1 MQKFV
6 YIIDFIHTEVYS
18 RRISKKRKELS
29 VLEEKKERKRMNIT
43 LPPELIEEL
52 EKVNVKYKI
61 NKSKQLETLVKKYL
75 RKEYGDLG

>member
-1 MQKFV
+1 M
-6 YIIDFIHTEVYS
+6 S
-18 RRISKKRKELS
+18 G
-29 VLEEKKERKRMNIT
+29 LEEKNERKRMNIT

-52 EKVNVKYKI
+52 EKVNTKYKI

>member
-1 MQKFV
+1 M

-18 RRISKKRKELS
+18 RRISRKRKELS

>member
-1 MQKFV
+1 M
-6 YIIDFIHTEVYS
+6 YIFDFIHTEVYS
-18 RRISKKRKELS
+18 RRIVKKVKGVS
-29 VLEEKKERKRMNIT
+29 GLEEKNERKRMNIT

-52 EKVNVKYKI
+52 EKVNTKYKI